1 MSRHER
7 IIRRRTD
14 KVNGILLCRF
24 HHLNLHNNHW
34 RVVRVDDT
42 YWLKPPP
49 DIDPERKLIPLPSK
63 SRAYREAMVEFRTKR
78 GAAGTKSEREA

>member
-1 MSRHER
+1 
-7 IIRRRTD
+7 
-14 KVNGILLCRF
+14 
-24 HHLNLHNNHW
+24 
-34 RVVRVDDT
+34 VDDT